1 MKRPPC
7 PKCGGRAKIRKPL
20 EMAAVHI
27 NTVSWVP
34 CPECMEDPGLAS
46 MDRIMAI
53 ANGVIDDVDEHGTG
67 TWQSV
72 REYLMHAELA
82 KRDG

>member
-1 MKRPPC
+1 MKRPKC
-7 PKCGGRAKIRKPL
+7 PRCDGKATIVETRRLHFNPAPDR
-20 EMAAVHI
+20 
-27 NTVSWVP
+27 TVP

-53 ANGVIDDVDEHGTG
+53 ANGVINDVDEYGTG

-72 REYLMHAELA
+72 REYLIHGDLS
-82 KRDG
+82 KR